1 MFPVMPK
8 YRQFS
13 IFLLLVTLMASFYM
27 LTFRGRIESGDT
39 LRAMDALTSQ
49 ARYGDWL
56 MDESV
61 WFKYFFRVRSRVDL
75 PLTAYDVEEKLNL
88 YLAIPLL
95 KLAEIIPRMGNIHTV
110 WLFNVIVT
118 ALNVGLLYLII
129 RALNYDDRVAVG
141 VALTAGFATNM
152 WVYSQTFF
160 REPLVSFFILMSLL
174 GIQWCYQRSWLWKG
188 LSFLWALAMFQLAY
202 LTKFSAVMIVPALAI
217 FALPHFRFAD
227 NKRLHQFSIG
237 FLLLQTVGLSLLI
250 LFDPITDI
258 INQFLARFN
267 DTSETLGY
275 ILRIYILSPGGSL
288 WATSPILLMAI
299 IGCVLLLRQNQ
310 HRIVWTI
317 WLAFVGYTLGHALV
331 TGSDW
336 FGGQSWPPRFL
347 VPIIPVLMI
356 ATAPLMEK
364 IIHQG
369 HKLWLLGW
377 VVLLAYGAWIQFS
390 GVSLMWYQYENSLP
404 PESNGLTEWEP
415 GLTQLNYFRWV
426 VLPQRWDDLGIDF
439 LWLRTDVQ
447 SWGIQFSLLTLTILG
462 VLLWIMRQSKSR
474 LMMLAPIF
482 VIIWSGLVVL
492 NIHAVYDKD
501 PVIQSHKLAL
511 HDMLGY
517 VTSHSNPDDILIL
530 PNNFYER
537 FILNHLDSAA
547 PRPIILQPE
556 LAEPASERQPAEVV
570 SNNPNDWLP
579 LSSLRALHHI
589 ANSHD
594 RFWYLANTSPFMSW
608 SFRPFE
614 RYMALYYYPLQEIEL
629 EHPDETVRLLEYST
643 RSPAPNPFSTF
654 SADYSTDLVYGD
666 KIHLLGFQL
675 PNGVRYEGGQA
686 VELSLL
692 WQTDSLLDYDYTVAW
707 FISSADTG
715 QMVVQGQDSMPQA
728 GFAPTTIWQANYP
741 VWDNRALRL
750 PDDLQTGEYV
760 IWVLMYRYNPDTV
773 AVERLPVE
781 GARLIDNNSIGVLPI
796 TLFISDQ

>member
-1 MFPVMPK
+1 MQFAMPK
-8 YRQFS
+8 FRQLS

-39 LRAMDALTSQ
+39 LRALDALTSQ
-49 ARYGDWL
+49 THYGDWL

-61 WFKYFFRVRSRVDL
+61 WFKYFFRVRTSSEL
-75 PLTAYDVEEKLNL
+75 PLTPYDVEEKLNL

-95 KLAEIIPRMGNIHTV
+95 QLAEFIPRMGNIHTV

-129 RALNYDDRVAVG
+129 RALDYDDWVAVG
-141 VALTAGFATNM
+141 VSLTAGFATNM

-174 GIQWCYQRSWLWKG
+174 GIQWCYQRGWL
-188 LSFLWALAMFQLAY
+188 LRLFSFVWAVGMFQLAF
-202 LTKFSAVMIVPALAI
+202 LTKFSAVMIVPSILFFVAPYLD
-217 FALPHFRFAD
+217 FAHH
-227 NKRLHQFSIG
+227 KRLRQLSIWV
-237 FLLLQTVGLSLLI
+237 LILQVVGLSLVM
-250 LFDPITDI
+250 LFDPTADL
-258 INQFLARFN
+258 INRFV
-267 DTSETLGY
+267 SSIYALPETVGY

-288 WATSPILLMAI
+288 WGTSPILLMSV
-299 IGCVLLLRQNQ
+299 IGCILLLRRNQ
-310 HRIVWTI
+310 HRIVWMI

-336 FGGQSWPPRFL
+336 FGGQSWPPRFI

-356 ATAPLMEK
+356 ATAPVLDK
-364 IIHQG
+364 IIRRR
-369 HKLWLLGW
+369 HKLLGFVWILLF
-377 VVLLAYGAWIQFS
+377 AYGVWIQFS

-404 PESNGLTEWEP
+404 LESNGLTEWEP
-415 GLTQLNYFRWV
+415 GLTHLNYFRWV
-426 VLPQRWDDLGIDF
+426 VLPQRWADLGIDF
-439 LWLRTDVQ
+439 LWVRTGVQ
-447 SWGIQFSLLTLTILG
+447 SWGIQFGILTTVILG
-462 VLLWIMRQSKSR
+462 ALLWVIRQSKSR
-474 LMMLAPIF
+474 VMMLAPIF
-482 VIIWSGLVVL
+482 VVAWSGLVVL
-492 NIHAVYDKD
+492 NIRAVYDKD
-501 PVIQSHKLAL
+501 PVVQSHKLAL
-511 HDMLGY
+511 HEMLAY
-517 VTSHSNPDDILIL
+517 VTTHSNPDDILIL

-537 FILNHLDSAA
+537 FIINHLDQAG

-556 LAEPASERQPAEVV
+556 LAEPASEKQPADVV

-579 LSSLRALHHI
+579 LSSVRALHHI

-654 SADYSTDLVYGD
+654 FAEHPTDLKYGD
-666 KIHLLGFQL
+666 NIHLLGFQL

-692 WQTDSLLDYDYTVAW
+692 WQTDTPLEYDYTVAW
-707 FISSADTG
+707 FISSAETG
-715 QMVVQGQDSMPQA
+715 EIVVQGQDSMPQV
-728 GFAPTTIWQANYP
+728 GFAPTTSWQSGYP
-741 VWDNRALRL
+741 VWDHRAVRL
-750 PDDLQTGEYV
+750 PDNLPTGEVV
-760 IWVLMYRYNPDTV
+760 IWVLMYRYNPDTSSI
-773 AVERLPVE
+773 ERLRVTGE
-781 GARLIDNNSIGVLPI
+781 AVVDNDTIGVLPI
-796 TLFISDQ
+796 SIMITE